1 MSNNGYKANL
11 GREMKTTE
19 RFPEK
24 PGPPGCA
31 RGGLGFGSRIG
42 PSSPGRIGV
51 VSQFESASLENLPPI
66 V

>member
-1 MSNNGYKANL
+1 MQIESDTEVLQMSNNGYKANL

-31 RGGLGFGSRIG
+31 RGARALDPELAPAVRAALG
-42 PSSPGRIGV
+42 
-51 VSQFESASLENLPPI
+51 
-66 V
+66 